1 MELYTTL
8 RCLAKYKLR
17 PKEQIMA
24 KINSCFSD
32 GSISREQ
39 YIALKDMIL

>member
-39 YIALKDMIL
+39 YAELISVVG